1 MERFKIEK
9 ITKIQKV
16 VSKVSF
22 DNWDSVIDFANLC
35 LNKHLDLIEVK
46 ISRINP
52 KCKYIVTVDRK

>member
-16 VSKVSF
+16 VSKVTF
-22 DNWDSVIDFANLC
+22 DNWNSAIDYSKLL
-35 LNKHLDLIEVK
+35 LNENLDLIEVK

-52 KCKYIVTVDRK
+52 KCLYRVTVDRS

>member
-22 DNWDSVIDFANLC
+22 ENWDSVIDYGNLC
-35 LNKHLDLIEVK
+35 LKKHLDLIEVK

-52 KCKYIVTVDRK
+52 KCKYRVTVDRK